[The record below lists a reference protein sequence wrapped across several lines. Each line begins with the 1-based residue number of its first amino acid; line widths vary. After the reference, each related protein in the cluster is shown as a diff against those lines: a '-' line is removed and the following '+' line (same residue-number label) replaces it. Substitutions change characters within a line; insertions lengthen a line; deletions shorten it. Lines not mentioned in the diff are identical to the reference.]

1 MFTAAVLVRN
11 GLSLFEFGVTAEV
24 FGIDR
29 TEVGSPPIDFRVC
42 SEDGPRWLETKHVST
57 VRIESTHGLE
67 GLRGADVVIVSASL
81 PHTGTEAERAA
92 LRRAH
97 AEGAV
102 IVSLCSGAFLLAGAG
117 LLDGSQASTHWLFA
131 DQLARDFPRIDVV
144 EANLFTDAGQIVTA
158 AGTAAA
164 IDTCLH
170 IVRREIG
177 ATTARLI
184 ARRMVV
190 APARSGNQL
199 QFVERPVPAAD
210 QGLSA
215 TLEWAASR
223 LGEDI
228 DAPALARH
236 ANVSVRQLGRR
247 FQQELGTTPLQ
258 WITQERI
265 RAAQELLE
273 VSDLSIEAIGRKVG
287 YSSATQLREH
297 FRRSVG
303 TSPSQ
308 YRESFAA
315 ATSSSVGR
323 P

>member
-97 AEGAV
+97 SEGAV

-117 LLDGSQASTHWLFA
+117 LLDGRQASTHWLFA

-164 IDTCLH
+164 IDACLH

-177 ATTARLI
+177 ATTARMI

-190 APARSGNQL
+190 APARSG
-199 QFVERPVPAAD
+199 
-210 QGLSA
+210 
-215 TLEWAASR
+215 SR
-223 LGEDI
+223 SRRSGALGHARVGGEDI

-247 FQQELGTTPLQ
+247 FKQELGTTPLQ

-273 VSDLSIEAIGRKVG
+273 VSDLSIETIGRKVG

-315 ATSSSVGR
+315 VTSSSVGR

>member
-1 MFTAAVLVRN
+1 MFTVAVLVRD

-29 TEVGSPPIDFRVC
+29 TEAGAPPIDFRVC
-42 SEDGPRWLETKHVST
+42 AEGGPRWLETKHVSSA
-57 VRIESTHGLE
+57 RIESTHGLD
-67 GLRGADVVIVSASL
+67 GFSGSDIVIVSASL
-81 PHTGTEAERAA
+81 PHSGTEAERAA
-92 LRRAH
+92 VRRAH
-97 AEGAV
+97 EEGAV

-117 LLDGSQASTHWLFA
+117 ILDGRQASTHWLFA
-131 DQLARDFPRIDVV
+131 EQLAREFPRIDVV
-144 EANLFTDAGQIVTA
+144 EANLFTDVGQIITA

-177 ATTARLI
+177 ANTARMI

-190 APARSGNQL
+190 APTRHGNQL
-199 QFVERPVPAAD
+199 QFVDRPLPPAAD

-247 FQQELGTTPLQ
+247 FRQELGTTPLQ

-308 YRESFAA
+308 YRESFAQ
-315 ATSSSVGR
+315 VR
-323 P
+323 

>member
-1 MFTAAVLVRN
+1 MLVRD

-24 FGIDR
+24 FGTDR
-29 TEVGSPPIDFRVC
+29 TEAGAPPIDFRVC
-42 SEDGPRWLETKHVST
+42 AEGGPRWLETKHVSSA
-57 VRIESTHGLE
+57 RIESTHGLD
-67 GLRGADVVIVSASL
+67 GFSGSDIVIVSASL
-81 PHTGTEAERAA
+81 PHSGTEAERAA
-92 LRRAH
+92 VRRAH
-97 AEGAV
+97 EEGAV

-117 LLDGSQASTHWLFA
+117 ILDGRQASTHWLFA
-131 DQLARDFPRIDVV
+131 EQLAREFPRIDVV
-144 EANLFTDAGQIVTA
+144 EANLFTDVGQIITA

-177 ATTARLI
+177 ANTARMI

-190 APARSGNQL
+190 APTRHGNQL
-199 QFVERPVPAAD
+199 QFVDRPLPPAAD
-210 QGLSA
+210 QGFSA

-247 FQQELGTTPLQ
+247 FRQELGTTPLQ

-308 YRESFAA
+308 YRESFAQ
-315 ATSSSVGR
+315 VR
-323 P
+323 